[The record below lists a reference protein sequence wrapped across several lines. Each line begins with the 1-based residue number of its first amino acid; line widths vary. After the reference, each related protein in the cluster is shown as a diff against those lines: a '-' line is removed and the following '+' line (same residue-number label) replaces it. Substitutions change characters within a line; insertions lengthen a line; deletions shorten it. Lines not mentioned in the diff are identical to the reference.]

1 MKQEINT
8 FMKKFLPF
16 IFLISAPAL
25 ASTNQLDF
33 MWGRGTPLNSIQ
45 AQGSAER
52 DGLRGSFWAFDAM
65 HHISNQLYLGVGIG
79 HFTSADNNSATFIPN
94 ANSIIDSRKTSS
106 LLLGRMDL
114 IPGGR
119 WVPYAIAGAGW
130 VKNSLTVT
138 SDQGTLVD
146 DSKST
151 LGYAGGLGLDLILGD
166 RLLIGIEAR
175 YEGSLAQTFG
185 MTPTGVAASGQT
197 GVRTSLNLFLV
208 GLKAGVKY

>member
-1 MKQEINT
+1 MKRI
-8 FMKKFLPF
+8 F
-16 IFLISAPAL
+16 ILMLLFSAPAL

-52 DGLRGSFWAFDAM
+52 DGLRGTFWTFDAL
-65 HHISNQLYLGVGIG
+65 HKVSDRFYFGVGIG
-79 HFTSADNNSATFIPN
+79 HFTSADNNSSTFV
-94 ANSIIDSRKTSS
+94 ANSESTLDSRKTSS

-119 WVPYAIAGAGW
+119 WVPYLIAGAGW
-130 VKNSLTVT
+130 VKNSLTVS

-151 LGYAGGLGLDLILGD
+151 LGYVGGFGMDLILGD
-166 RLLIGIEAR
+166 RLLLGLEAR
-175 YEGSLAQTFG
+175 YEGSLAQTYA
-185 MTPTGVAASGQT
+185 MTPVGIAASGQT
-197 GVRTSLNLFLV
+197 GVRTSLNLFLI